1 MSANCSLSLLL
12 RGLGG
17 GRLPQ
22 SGMEFS
28 IVRVEM
34 LNSNLLTAFA
44 AFTALVSSVG
54 QNCQGDA
61 MRGVLENA
69 PLYIHLRIRRCEAR
83 QTPSIN
89 HGGLSIRSNTLEHA
103 RNRVKRFKFSASG
116 PAVRNYTPQPPPPV
130 HSGRNPPARA
140 GRWGGVGCRKFGRR
154 CRKVV
159 RPIPAHPHRIIKQF
173 VHFVIFRRH
182 LIRAAEISALTCDR
196 KGTYRRN

>member
-69 PLYIHLRIRRCEAR
+69 PLYIHLRIRRREAR

-89 HGGLSIRSNTLEHA
+89 HGGLSIR
-103 RNRVKRFKFSASG
+103 
-116 PAVRNYTPQPPPPV
+116 
-130 HSGRNPPARA
+130 
-140 GRWGGVGCRKFGRR
+140 
-154 CRKVV
+154 
-159 RPIPAHPHRIIKQF
+159 
-173 VHFVIFRRH
+173 
-182 LIRAAEISALTCDR
+182 
-196 KGTYRRN
+196 